1 MIIWLA
7 SYPKS
12 GNTWLRFFI
21 ISLLMGR
28 KTNLNLNHL
37 KAIGAYPEKSQ
48 FKGLLSNVLDLDQV
62 AKNWISSQNHINQQN
77 DSLRFLKTHNIFG
90 KFKNHPFTD
99 GKNTLAS
106 IHIVRDPRNVIT
118 SIKNHFNIANYKDAK
133 KFLFNKGQVLTL
145 SENEKEKFMN
155 REKHSLPQ
163 IIGSWKTHYLSW
175 KSMKKNYLLIKYEN
189 LVSEPDKEFRKIT
202 KYLNDVMHIKIKE
215 DKIDHAIKSNS
226 FENLKKIENRDGFKE
241 AIKDKGSGEVKRFF
255 NLGPNNKWEKILD
268 SEIKDEI
275 EKKFNVEMKELGYL

>member
-1 MIIWLA
+1 MIIWLT

-12 GNTWLRFFI
+12 GNTWVRSFLV
-21 ISLLMGR
+21 SLLYSKKN
-28 KTNLNLNHL
+28 KTNLEGLNNIPQYPLRSHFNNLLDNIDDINEVSS
-37 KAIGAYPEKSQ
+37 KWIISQ
-48 FKGLLSNVLDLDQV
+48 KRINSDK
-62 AKNWISSQNHINQQN
+62 KNK
-77 DSLRFLKTHNIFG
+77 FFKTHHALCKIG
-90 KFKNHPFTD
+90 KFSFTNYETSL
-99 GKNTLAS
+99 GA
-106 IHIVRDPRNVIT
+106 IHIVRDPRNIIN
-118 SIKNHFNIANYKDAK
+118 SILYHYSKKSFLEAKEFMLDETRALGK
-133 KFLFNKGQVLTL
+133 KFDPNSPSVNQDMFTVL
-145 SENEKEKFMN
+145 S
-155 REKHSLPQ
+155 
-163 IIGSWKTHYLSW
+163 SWKTHYLSW
-175 KSMKKNYLLIKYEN
+175 KNFKKNYLLIKYEN

-202 KYLNDVMHIKIKE
+202 KYLNDVMHIKIEE

>member
-1 MIIWLA
+1 MIIWLT

-12 GNTWLRFFI
+12 GNTWVRSFLVSLLYNKKNETNLEGLNNIPQYPLRSHFNNLLDNIDDINEVSSKWI
-21 ISLLMGR
+21 ISQKR
-28 KTNLNLNHL
+28 INSDK
-37 KAIGAYPEKSQ
+37 
-48 FKGLLSNVLDLDQV
+48 
-62 AKNWISSQNHINQQN
+62 KNK
-77 DSLRFLKTHNIFG
+77 FFKTHHALCKIG
-90 KFKNHPFTD
+90 KFSFTNYETSL
-99 GKNTLAS
+99 GA
-106 IHIVRDPRNVIT
+106 IHIVRDPRNIIN
-118 SIKNHFNIANYKDAK
+118 SILYHYSKKSFLEAKEFMLDETRALGK
-133 KFLFNKGQVLTL
+133 KFDPNSPSVNQDMFTVLT
-145 SENEKEKFMN
+145 
-155 REKHSLPQ
+155 
-163 IIGSWKTHYLSW
+163 SWKNHYLSW
-175 KSMKKNYLLIKYEN
+175 KNFKKNYLLIKYEN

-202 KYLNDVMHIKIKE
+202 KYLNDVMHIKIEE

>member
-1 MIIWLA
+1 MIIWLT

-12 GNTWLRFFI
+12 GNTWVRSFLVSLLYNKKNETNLEGLNNIPQYPLRSHFNNLLDNIDDINEVSSKWI
-21 ISLLMGR
+21 ISQKR
-28 KTNLNLNHL
+28 INSDK
-37 KAIGAYPEKSQ
+37 
-48 FKGLLSNVLDLDQV
+48 
-62 AKNWISSQNHINQQN
+62 KNK
-77 DSLRFLKTHNIFG
+77 FFKTHHALCKIG
-90 KFKNHPFTD
+90 KFSFTNYETSL
-99 GKNTLAS
+99 GA
-106 IHIVRDPRNVIT
+106 IHIVRDPRNIIN
-118 SIKNHFNIANYKDAK
+118 SILYHYSKKSLLEAKEFMLDETRALGK
-133 KFLFNKGQVLTL
+133 KFDPNSPSVNQDMFTVLT
-145 SENEKEKFMN
+145 
-155 REKHSLPQ
+155 
-163 IIGSWKTHYLSW
+163 SWKTHYLSW
-175 KSMKKNYLLIKYEN
+175 KNFKKNYLLIKYEN

-202 KYLNDVMHIKIKE
+202 KYLNDVMHIKIEE

>member
-1 MIIWLA
+1 MIISLT

-12 GNTWLRFFI
+12 GNTWVRSFLVSLLYNKKNETNLEGLNNIPQYPLRSHFNNLLDNIDDINEVSSKWI
-21 ISLLMGR
+21 ISQKR
-28 KTNLNLNHL
+28 INSDK
-37 KAIGAYPEKSQ
+37 
-48 FKGLLSNVLDLDQV
+48 
-62 AKNWISSQNHINQQN
+62 KNK
-77 DSLRFLKTHNIFG
+77 FLKTHHALCKIG
-90 KFKNHPFTD
+90 KFSFTNYETSL
-99 GKNTLAS
+99 GA
-106 IHIVRDPRNVIT
+106 IHIVRDPRNIIN
-118 SIKNHFNIANYKDAK
+118 SILYHYSKKSFLEAKEFMLDETRALGK
-133 KFLFNKGQVLTL
+133 KFDPNSPSVNQDMFTVLT
-145 SENEKEKFMN
+145 
-155 REKHSLPQ
+155 
-163 IIGSWKTHYLSW
+163 SWKTHYLSW
-175 KSMKKNYLLIKYEN
+175 KNFKKNYLLIKYEN

-202 KYLNDVMHIKIKE
+202 KYLNDVMHIKIEE

>member
-1 MIIWLA
+1 MIIWLT

-12 GNTWLRFFI
+12 GNTWVRSFLV
-21 ISLLMGR
+21 SLLYNKKN
-28 KTNLNLNHL
+28 KTNLEGLNNIPQYPLRSHFNNLLDNIDDINEVSS
-37 KAIGAYPEKSQ
+37 KWIISQ
-48 FKGLLSNVLDLDQV
+48 KRINSDK
-62 AKNWISSQNHINQQN
+62 KNK
-77 DSLRFLKTHNIFG
+77 FFKTHHALCKIG
-90 KFKNHPFTD
+90 KFSFTNYETSL
-99 GKNTLAS
+99 GA
-106 IHIVRDPRNVIT
+106 IHIVRDPRNIIN
-118 SIKNHFNIANYKDAK
+118 SILYHYSKKSLLEAKEFMLDETRALGK
-133 KFLFNKGQVLTL
+133 KFDPNSPSVNQDMFTVLT
-145 SENEKEKFMN
+145 
-155 REKHSLPQ
+155 
-163 IIGSWKTHYLSW
+163 SWKTHYLSW
-175 KSMKKNYLLIKYEN
+175 KNFKKNYLLIKYEN

-202 KYLNDVMHIKIKE
+202 KYLNDVMHIKIEE

>member
-1 MIIWLA
+1 MIIWLT

-12 GNTWLRFFI
+12 GNTWVRSFLVSLLYNKKNETNLEGLNNIPQYPLRSHFNNLLDNIDDINEVSSKWI
-21 ISLLMGR
+21 ISQKR
-28 KTNLNLNHL
+28 INSDK
-37 KAIGAYPEKSQ
+37 
-48 FKGLLSNVLDLDQV
+48 
-62 AKNWISSQNHINQQN
+62 KNK
-77 DSLRFLKTHNIFG
+77 FFKTHHALCKIG
-90 KFKNHPFTD
+90 KFSFTNYETSL
-99 GKNTLAS
+99 GA
-106 IHIVRDPRNVIT
+106 IHIVRDPRNIIN
-118 SIKNHFNIANYKDAK
+118 SILYHYSKKSFLEAKEFMLDETRALGK
-133 KFLFNKGQVLTL
+133 KFDPNSPSVNQDMFTVLT
-145 SENEKEKFMN
+145 
-155 REKHSLPQ
+155 
-163 IIGSWKTHYLSW
+163 SWKTHYLSW
-175 KSMKKNYLLIKYEN
+175 KNFKKNYLLIKYEN

-202 KYLNDVMHIKIKE
+202 KYLNDIMHIKIEE